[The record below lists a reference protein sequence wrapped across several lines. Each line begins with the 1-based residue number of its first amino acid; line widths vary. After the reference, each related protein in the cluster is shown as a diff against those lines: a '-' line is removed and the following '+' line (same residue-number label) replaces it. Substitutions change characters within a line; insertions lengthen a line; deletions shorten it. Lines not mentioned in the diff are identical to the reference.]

1 MITMSINR
9 PIGITP
15 MTLAYGLYGKILD
28 HLCRI
33 YFIPCATKMASG
45 KMKRIIICELSPEI
59 NKVKIVSKKAIEF
72 REAKKPLKVEMKP
85 IMARV
90 MAGRP

>member
-1 MITMSINR
+1 
-9 PIGITP
+9 
-15 MTLAYGLYGKILD
+15 
-28 HLCRI
+28 
-33 YFIPCATKMASG
+33 
-45 KMKRIIICELSPEI
+45 MKRIIICELSPEI

-90 MAGRP
+90 MAGNP

>member
-1 MITMSINR
+1 M
-9 PIGITP
+9 PW
-15 MTLAYGLYGKILD
+15 
-28 HLCRI
+28 
-33 YFIPCATKMASG
+33 ATRTASG
-45 KMKRIIICELSPEI
+45 RMKRIIICELSPEI

-90 MAGRP
+90 MAGKP